1 MREPRQTA
9 RRADTLC
16 LLWLRTVRR
25 SRDLTCRILSQVRNY
40 LTFLS
45 TPFDFLPDFISPHKK
60 SGRGKEHPRYGRFI
74 YALAKYCAPKITVGI
89 GTTVVERRS
98 GGHRL
103 LLSKD
108 QGS

>member
-1 MREPRQTA
+1 MREPRQIA

-45 TPFDFLPDFISPHKK
+45 TPFDFLPDFIS
-60 SGRGKEHPRYGRFI
+60 
-74 YALAKYCAPKITVGI
+74 LT
-89 GTTVVERRS
+89 RRVNVARNILDTE
-98 GGHRL
+98 G
-103 LLSKD
+103 LSTR
-108 QGS
+108 